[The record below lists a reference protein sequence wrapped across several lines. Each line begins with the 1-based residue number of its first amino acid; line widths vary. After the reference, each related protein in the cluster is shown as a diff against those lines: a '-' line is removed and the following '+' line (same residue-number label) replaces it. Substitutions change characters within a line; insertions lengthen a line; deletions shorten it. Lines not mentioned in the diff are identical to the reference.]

1 MSNNSL
7 SVFHKA
13 ILAFFLL
20 IFIAGCGHKGDPFYE
35 APSEPSNSKTEKIN
49 KL

>member
-1 MSNNSL
+1 MIYDKF

-20 IFIAGCGHKGDPFYE
+20 IFLSGCGYKADPFYDD
-35 APSEPSNSKTEKIN
+35 SDRINTTKTEKIN